1 MPWHALGHAVACPY
15 VPESGCLTV
24 LVNILQK
31 LVDVLIIREAASQN
45 IEIIKGLDALQAG
58 QLLEGMRLPKR
69 ARAR

>member
-1 MPWHALGHAVACPY
+1 MACPY

>member
-1 MPWHALGHAVACPY
+1 M
-15 VPESGCLTV
+15 